1 MPTCFDL
8 GNMVRA
14 LLVASLVAGCLPP
27 DAPAQK
33 PVAAADDSSTF
44 AHTWLVENHILT
56 AGSTLTEG
64 DAILM
69 HGRKVDITQTSYRS
83 PFQGSC
89 DGALVQQRTRSFDD
103 VAAEVD
109 LSGDRRITAKNF
121 GMTPTVGEYRMTC
134 NANNRTPPLV
144 LYVAGKRA
152 MTCFSGVC
160 YLMTPA

>member
-1 MPTCFDL
+1 
-8 GNMVRA
+8 V
-14 LLVASLVAGCLPP
+14 
-27 DAPAQK
+27 
-33 PVAAADDSSTF
+33 ADDAVSF
-44 AHTWLVENHILT
+44 AHTWLVENHIL
-56 AGSTLTEG
+56 AASSTLTEG

-69 HGRKVDITQTSYRS
+69 HGRKVDITPTSYRS

-89 DGALVQQRTRSFDD
+89 DGATVQQRTRTFDD

-109 LSGDRRITAKNF
+109 LSGDRRTTAKNF
-121 GMTPTVGEYRMTC
+121 GMTATVTEYRMNC

-144 LYVAGKRA
+144 LFVAGKRA

>member
-1 MPTCFDL
+1 
-8 GNMVRA
+8 MVRVPFVA
-14 LLVASLVAGCLPP
+14 VLLVANCLPP
-27 DAPAQK
+27 DQPAQK
-33 PVAAADDSSTF
+33 PAPAADETVSF
-44 AHTWLVENHILT
+44 AHTWLVENHIVAAT
-56 AGSTLTEG
+56 STLTEG

-69 HGRKVDITQTSYRS
+69 HGRKVDITPTSYRS

-89 DGALVQQRTRSFDD
+89 DGATVQQRTRTFDD

-109 LSGDRRITAKNF
+109 LSGDRRTTAKNF
-121 GMTPTVGEYRMTC
+121 GLTATVAEYRMTC

-144 LYVAGKRA
+144 LFVAGKRA

>member
-1 MPTCFDL
+1 
-8 GNMVRA
+8 MVRVSFVA
-14 LLVASLVAGCLPP
+14 LLSIAGCLPP
-27 DAPAQK
+27 DQPAQK
-33 PVAAADDSSTF
+33 PAPVDDSVSF

-56 AGSTLTEG
+56 AGSTLTEA
-64 DAILM
+64 DATLM
-69 HGRKVDITQTSYRS
+69 HGRKVDITPTSYRS

-89 DGALVQQRTRSFDD
+89 DGATVQQRTRSFDD

-109 LSGDRRITAKNF
+109 LSGDRRTTAKSF
-121 GMTPTVGEYRMTC
+121 GMTPTVAEYRMAC
-134 NANNRTPPLV
+134 NVNDRTPPLV

>member
-1 MPTCFDL
+1 
-8 GNMVRA
+8 MVRVSFVA
-14 LLVASLVAGCLPP
+14 LLSIASCLPP
-27 DAPAQK
+27 DQTAQK
-33 PVAAADDSSTF
+33 PAPVDESVSF

-56 AGSTLTEG
+56 AGSTLTEN
-64 DAILM
+64 DAIGM
-69 HGRKVDITQTSYRS
+69 HGRKVDITTTSYRS

-89 DGALVQQRTRSFDD
+89 DGATVQERTRSFDD

-109 LSGDRRITAKNF
+109 LSGDRRTTAKNF
-121 GMTPTVGEYRMTC
+121 GMTPTVAEYRMAC